1 MAAGRAPFAARDPLA
16 ARHESQPR
24 ELTGDDYKVI

>member
-1 MAAGRAPFAARDPLA
+1 MAAGRAPFAARDPWQ
-16 ARHESQPR
+16 RHESQPR